1 MLKKIRT
8 YFDMNA
14 KGRLSVSEKDFLPA
28 VLEVIEKPPSPAGRI
43 VMWTMFVLT
52 ILIILWSF
60 FGHVDEVAVAPGK
73 LIPIGNV
80 KVVQSE
86 DKGIIK
92 AIHVKD
98 GDKVTQGQ
106 LLLELDPTIPA
117 ADLASIKKLLVYYNL
132 EIERL
137 QAEKLGTPFS
147 PQMTSEIDHKDVQLQ
162 LNIYQSRLNEF
173 RAKVAAAEASVQQ
186 NQVSLDVSRIN
197 QDKLQALY
205 DIAKD
210 REERIDKLVKE
221 NAVAEFV
228 LLDYRSK
235 RLELQQSLA
244 SQIAD
249 IARLQSAIVQ
259 SRETL
264 VGIVAE
270 RDREIDTKLVE
281 NQKQVAAYSEELKKA
296 AEKERLSNITAPVD
310 GRITQLAIHTIGGVV
325 TEAQALMIIVPE
337 EVNLAVESW
346 VANKDIG
353 FVHEGQQAEVK
364 IETFSFQK
372 YGTVEAVVSE
382 VSPDAIEDKE
392 KGRVYRVMLKLNKN
406 QMLVGDKQVFFG
418 PGMTASA
425 EIKIRQK
432 RIIEFFLD
440 PFRKYQSEALRER

>member
-1 MLKKIRT
+1 MLTKIRT

-14 KGRLSVSEKDFLPA
+14 KGRLSASEKDFLPA
-28 VLEVIEKPPSPAGRI
+28 VLEVVEKPPSPAGRI
-43 VMWTMFVLT
+43 VMWTMFALI
-52 ILIILWSF
+52 ILIIMWFLL
-60 FGHVDEVAVAPGK
+60 GHVDEVAVAPGK
-73 LIPIGNV
+73 LIPVGNV
-80 KVVQSE
+80 KVVQAE
-86 DKGIIK
+86 DKGVVK

-106 LLLELDPTIPA
+106 LLLELDTTIPA

-147 PQMTSEIDHKDVQLQ
+147 PQLTAELDSKDVQLQ
-162 LNIYQSRLNEF
+162 LNVYQSRQNEF
-173 RAKVAAAEASVQQ
+173 RAKLAAAEASVQQ
-186 NQVSLDVSRIN
+186 NRVSLDVARIN
-197 QDKLQALY
+197 QDKLQSLY

-210 REERIDKLVKE
+210 REDRIDKLVKE

-249 IARLQSAIVQ
+249 IARLQSAIIQ

-264 VGIVAE
+264 AGIVAE
-270 RDREIDTKLVE
+270 RERDIDTKLVE
-281 NQKQVAAYSEELKKA
+281 NRKQVAAYSEELKKA
-296 AEKERLSNITAPVD
+296 AEKERLSHITAPVD
-310 GRITQLAIHTIGGVV
+310 GRVTQLAMHTIGGVV

-353 FVHEGQQAEVK
+353 FVREGQQAEVK

-372 YGTVEAVVSE
+372 YGTVDAVVSE

-406 QMLVGDKQVFFG
+406 QMQVGDKQVFFG
-418 PGMTASA
+418 PGMTAGT

>member
-1 MLKKIRT
+1 MLKTLKE
-8 YFDMNA
+8 YFDMNI
-14 KGRLSVSEKDFLPA
+14 KGRLSPSEKEFLPA
-28 VLEVIEKPPSPAGRI
+28 VLEVVEKPPSPAGRI
-43 VMWTMFVLT
+43 VMWTLFVL
-52 ILIILWSF
+52 IIMAIMWSI

-73 LIPIGNV
+73 LIPVGNV
-80 KVVQSE
+80 KVVQAE
-86 DKGIIK
+86 DKGVVK
-92 AIHVKD
+92 AIHIKD

-106 LLLELDPTIPA
+106 LLLELDTTISA

-137 QAEKLGTPFS
+137 QAEKLGTSFS
-147 PQMTSEIDHKDVQLQ
+147 PQITAELDIKDVNFQ
-162 LNIYQSRLNEF
+162 LNVYQSRQNEF
-173 RAKVAAAEASVQQ
+173 RAKSAAAEASVRQ
-186 NQVSLDVSRIN
+186 NQVSLDVARVN
-197 QDKLQALY
+197 QDKLQSMY
-205 DIAKD
+205 EIAKD

-235 RLELQQSLA
+235 RLELQQNLA

-249 IARLQSAIVQ
+249 MARLQSAIIQ

-264 VGIVAE
+264 SGIVAE
-270 RDREIDTKLVE
+270 HDRDIDTKLVE
-281 NQKQVAAYSEELKKA
+281 DRKQVAAYSEELKKA
-296 AEKERLSNITAPVD
+296 TEKERLSHITAPVD
-310 GRITQLAIHTIGGVV
+310 GRVTQLAVHTLGGVV
-325 TEAQALMIIVPE
+325 TAAQALMVIVPE
-337 EVNLAVESW
+337 DVNLAVESW

-353 FVHEGQQAEVK
+353 FVHEGQEAEVK

-372 YGTVEAVVSE
+372 YGTVDAVVSE

-392 KGRVYRVMLKLNKN
+392 KGRVYRVMLNLNKN
-406 QMLVGDKQVFFG
+406 QIQVGDKQVFFG

>member
-1 MLKKIRT
+1 MLTKIRN
-8 YFDMNA
+8 YFDMST

-28 VLEVIEKPPSPAGRI
+28 VLEVVEKPPSPTGRI
-43 VMWTMFVLT
+43 VMWTMFVLI
-52 ILIILWSF
+52 ILIILWSLL
-60 FGHVDEVAVAPGK
+60 GHVDEVAVAPGK
-73 LIPIGNV
+73 LIPVGNV
-80 KVVQSE
+80 KVVQVE
-86 DKGIIK
+86 DKGVVK

-98 GDKVTQGQ
+98 GDKVIQGQ
-106 LLLELDPTIPA
+106 LLLELDTTIPA
-117 ADLASIKKLLVYYNL
+117 ADLASIKKLLNYYNL

-137 QAEKLGTPFS
+137 EAEKNGTSFS
-147 PQMTSEIDHKDVQLQ
+147 PQLTSELDSKDVQLQ
-162 LNIYQSRLNEF
+162 LNVYQSRQNEF
-173 RAKVAAAEASVQQ
+173 RAKLAAAESSVKQ
-186 NQVSLDVSRIN
+186 NQASLDVARIN

-205 DIAKD
+205 EIALD

-228 LLDYRSK
+228 LLEYRSK
-235 RLELQQSLA
+235 RLEVQQSLA

-249 IARLQSAIVQ
+249 IARLQSAIIQ
-259 SRETL
+259 SKETL
-264 VGIVAE
+264 ASIVAE
-270 RDREIDTKLVE
+270 HERDIDTKLVE
-281 NQKQVAAYSEELKKA
+281 NRKQVSAYSEELKKA
-296 AEKERLSNITAPVD
+296 MEKERLSHIIAPVD
-310 GRITQLAIHTIGGVV
+310 GRVTQLAIHTIGGVV

-372 YGTVEAVVSE
+372 YGTVDAIVTE

-392 KGRVYRVMLKLNKN
+392 KGRVYRVMLNLDKN
-406 QMLVGDKQVFFG
+406 QMHVGGKQVFFG
-418 PGMTASA
+418 PGMTVSA

>member
-1 MLKKIRT
+1 MLKKIRA
-8 YFDMNA
+8 YFDMNV
-14 KGRLSVSEKDFLPA
+14 KGRLSASEKDFLPA
-28 VLEVIEKPPSPAGRI
+28 VLEVMEKPPSPAGRI
-43 VMWTMFVLT
+43 VMWTMFALIV
-52 ILIILWSF
+52 LIIMWSIL
-60 FGHVDEVAVAPGK
+60 GHVDEVAVAPGK
-73 LIPIGNV
+73 LIPVGNV
-80 KVVQSE
+80 KVVQAE
-86 DKGIIK
+86 DKGVIK

-106 LLLELDPTIPA
+106 LLLELDTTISA
-117 ADLASIKKLLVYYNL
+117 ADLASIKKLLAYYNL

-137 QAEKLGTPFS
+137 QAEKLGITFS
-147 PQMTSEIDHKDVQLQ
+147 PQITTELDIKDVHFQ
-162 LNIYQSRLNEF
+162 LNLYQSRQNEF
-173 RAKVAAAEASVQQ
+173 RAKLAAAEASVRQ
-186 NQVSLDVSRIN
+186 NQVSLDVARIN
-197 QDKLQALY
+197 QDKLQSLY

-210 REERIDKLVKE
+210 REERIDRLVKE

-235 RLELQQSLA
+235 RLELQQNLT

-249 IARLQSAIVQ
+249 TARLQSAIIQ

-270 RDREIDTKLVE
+270 HDRDIDTKLVE
-281 NQKQVAAYSEELKKA
+281 DRKQVAAYSEELKKA
-296 AEKERLSNITAPVD
+296 AEKERLSHITAPVD
-310 GRITQLAIHTIGGVV
+310 GRVTQLAMHTVGGVV
-325 TEAQALMIIVPE
+325 TGAQALMVIVPE
-337 EVNLAVESW
+337 NVNLAVESW

-372 YGTVEAVVSE
+372 YGTVDAVVSE

-392 KGRVYRVMLKLNKN
+392 KGRAYRVMLNLNKN
-406 QMLVGDKQVFFG
+406 QIQVGDKQVFFG
-418 PGMTASA
+418 PGMTAST

>member
-1 MLKKIRT
+1 MLTKLKT
-8 YFDMNA
+8 YFDMNDE
-14 KGRLSVSEKDFLPA
+14 GRLSVSEKDFLPA
-28 VLEVIEKPPSPAGRI
+28 VLEVVEKPPSPAGRI
-43 VMWTMFVLT
+43 VMWTMFAL
-52 ILIILWSF
+52 IFLIIMWSLL
-60 FGHVDEVAVAPGK
+60 GHVDEVAVAPGK
-73 LIPIGNV
+73 LIPVGNV
-80 KVVQSE
+80 KVVQVE
-86 DKGIIK
+86 DKGVVK

-106 LLLELDPTIPA
+106 LLLELDTTIPA
-117 ADLASIKKLLVYYNL
+117 ADLASIKKLLDYYNL

-137 QAEKLGTPFS
+137 QAEKLGIPFS
-147 PQMTSEIDHKDVQLQ
+147 PQLTSEVDRKDIQLQ
-162 LNIYQSRLNEF
+162 LNVYQSRQNEF
-173 RAKVAAAEASVQQ
+173 RAKLAAAEANVQQ
-186 NQVSLDVSRIN
+186 NQVSLDVARIN
-197 QDKLQALY
+197 EDKLQSLY
-205 DIAKD
+205 VIAKD

-235 RLELQQSLA
+235 RLEVQQSLA

-249 IARLQSAIVQ
+249 SARLQSAINQ

-264 VGIVAE
+264 AGIVAE
-270 RDREIDTKLVE
+270 HERDIDTRLVE
-281 NQKQVAAYSEELKKA
+281 NRKQVAAYSEELKKA
-296 AEKERLSNITAPVD
+296 AEKERLSHIKAPVD
-310 GRITQLAIHTIGGVV
+310 GRVTQLAMHTIGGVV
-325 TEAQALMIIVPE
+325 TEAQALMVIVPE

-346 VANKDIG
+346 VANRDIG

-372 YGTVEAVVSE
+372 YGTVDAIVSE

-392 KGRVYRVMLKLNKN
+392 KGRVYRVMLQLNKN
-406 QMLVGDKQVFFG
+406 QIQVGDKQVFFG
-418 PGMTASA
+418 PGMSANA